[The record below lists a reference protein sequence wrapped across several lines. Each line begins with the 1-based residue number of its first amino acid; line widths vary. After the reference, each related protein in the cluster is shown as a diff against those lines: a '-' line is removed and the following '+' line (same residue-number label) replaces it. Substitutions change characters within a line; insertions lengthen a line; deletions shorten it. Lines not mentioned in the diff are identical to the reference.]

1 MTDVPPAVPTTV
13 PPAVPPAV
21 PTTGPAAPDQPWLA
35 GPDEVA
41 AALGTDLSTGLA
53 PGEAARRLAVHGP
66 NELRGDPPT
75 PTWRRVLAQMR
86 DPLVLLLLVAVVVSL
101 VAWVVEGAEGVPFD
115 AVVIAVIV
123 VLNAV
128 LGVVQERRAED
139 AVAALARIS
148 APTASVLRG
157 GRQERVPARD
167 VVVGDVL
174 VLAEGDT
181 VPADARLF
189 AVSSLHVAEAALTGE
204 SEAVTKQTAALSGP
218 TALGDRTCMVFGGT
232 AATRGSGRA
241 VVTATGM
248 DAETGRIAQLLSET
262 EQDPTPLQREIGVVG
277 RMLGITVVVIA
288 VVVVATVL
296 AVSDLR
302 ELGDYVTVL
311 LLGVSLAVA
320 AVPEGLPAVLSV
332 VLAVG
337 VQRMAGRNAIVK
349 RLASVETLGSASVI
363 CSDKTGTLTQNE
375 MTLVRVVTASG
386 AVGVSGVGYE
396 PVGDVVADE
405 GDLERG
411 SALWT
416 EVAAVLAGGAA
427 ANDAELRDADD
438 GTWGIQGDPTDGA
451 FLVAE
456 RKLGVHTE
464 RLARYERVAAV
475 PFTSERKLM
484 STIHTATDGGGP
496 DGTTEGVDAG
506 LTVMTKGA
514 PDVLLGRCTQVLV
527 GHDVVPLT
535 DEHRARV
542 LGAVEEM
549 SGQALRTLGVAQ
561 RRTDW
566 AADAV
571 VDVDGDVLEAELEQ
585 ELVWCGVVG
594 IIDPPRPEARD
605 AVAAAHRAGI
615 RVMMITGDHPR
626 TALRIATD
634 LGIVAEGAGAATGL
648 QLDELDED
656 GWRDVVRT
664 TSVFARVSPEHKL
677 RIVDAL
683 QADGLVVAMTG
694 DGVNDAPALK
704 SADIGVAMGVTGT
717 EVTRQ
722 AGAMILTDDNFAT
735 IVAAVREGRGI
746 FENIK
751 KFLRFLLSSNM
762 GEVLTVFLGVLFAGF
777 LGLTGH
783 GEVVVVPLLATQI
796 LWINLLTDTGP
807 ALAMGVDPQT
817 EDVMARPPRR
827 LSERVIDGRMWVDVI
842 WIGAVM
848 AVVSLL
854 AIDIHLPGGLVEGDD
869 GVPLARTTAFTV
881 LVLAQLFNAFN
892 ARSGLASAFHRTHNR
907 WLWGSVLLAFVLQ
920 VLVVHVPVL
929 NHAFGTEPMRWDQWL
944 VAVALASA
952 VLWAEELRK
961 LVLRRREPRVA

>member
-1 MTDVPPAVPTTV
+1 M
-13 PPAVPPAV
+13 
-21 PTTGPAAPDQPWLA
+21 AAPAESPVTGVPEPWLLGA
-35 GPDEVA
+35 DDVA
-41 AALGTDLSTGLA
+41 RLLGTDPERGLEPA
-53 PGEAARRLAVHGP
+53 EAARRLAAHGP
-66 NELRGDPPT
+66 NEIRGEPPT
-75 PTWRRVLAQMR
+75 PTWRRLLDQLR
-86 DPLVLLLLVAVVVSL
+86 DPLVVLLLVAVAVSL
-101 VAWVVEGAEGVPFD
+101 VAWWAEGAVGVPFD
-115 AVVIAVIV
+115 AVVIAAIV

-128 LGVVQERRAED
+128 LGVVEERRAED

-148 APTASVLRG
+148 APTASVVRG
-157 GRQERVPARD
+157 GVQQRVPARE

-181 VPADARLF
+181 VPADARLLQV
-189 AVSSLHVAEAALTGE
+189 ASLHVAEAALTGE
-204 SEAVTKQTAALSGP
+204 SEAVGKRTAPLSGP

-232 AATRGSGRA
+232 AVTRGSGRA

-248 DAETGRIAQLLSET
+248 AAETGKIARLLAET
-262 EQDPTPLQREIGVVG
+262 EAEPTPLQREIAVVG
-277 RMLGITVVVIA
+277 RMLGIAVVVIA

-296 AVSDLR
+296 LVSDLR
-302 ELGDYVTVL
+302 AVGDYVTVL

-332 VLAVG
+332 VLAIG
-337 VQRMAGRNAIVK
+337 VQRMAARNAIVK

-386 AVGVSGVGYE
+386 AVRLEGAGYE
-396 PVGDVVADE
+396 PVGAVLTDDGRPLPDDGPLRA
-405 GDLERG
+405 
-411 SALWT
+411 
-416 EVAAVLAGGAA
+416 EVAAVLGGGAA
-427 ANDAELRDADD
+427 ANDAELTRADD
-438 GTWGIQGDPTDGA
+438 GTWQIAGDPTDGA

-456 RKLGVHTE
+456 RKLGRDE
-464 RLARYERVAAV
+464 RRARARRVAAV

-484 STIHTATDGGGP
+484 SAIEAADDHA
-496 DGTTEGVDAG
+496 V
-506 LTVMTKGA
+506 TVLTKGA
-514 PDVLLGRCTQVLV
+514 PDVLLGRCTRMLV
-527 GHDVVPLT
+527 GDEAVPLT
-535 DEHRARV
+535 DEARARV
-542 LGAVEEM
+542 LAAVEEM
-549 SGQALRTLGVAQ
+549 SSDALRTLGVAQ
-561 RRTDW
+561 RRIDW
-566 AADAV
+566 APDAV
-571 VDVDGDVLEAELEQ
+571 RDVDGDVLEAEVEQ

-615 RVMMITGDHPR
+615 RIIMITGDHPR

-634 LGIVAEGAGAATGL
+634 LGIVPEGAPVATGL
-648 QLDELDED
+648 ELDALDDD

-735 IVAAVREGRGI
+735 IVDAVREGRGI

-762 GEVLTVFLGVLFAGF
+762 GEVLTVFVGVVLAGF
-777 LGLTGH
+777 LGIAGH

-827 LSERVIDGRMWVDVI
+827 LSDRVIDARMWGDVV

-848 AVVSLL
+848 AAVSLL

-869 GVPLARTTAFTV
+869 AGVPLARTAAFTV

-892 ARSGLASAFHRTHNR
+892 ARSGMQSALRRTHNR
-907 WLWGSVLLAFVLQ
+907 WLWGAVLLAVVLQ
-920 VLVVHVPVL
+920 VAVVHVPFL
-929 NHAFGTEPMRWDQWL
+929 QAAFGTEALSWQQWL
-944 VAVALASA
+944 VCLALASA
-952 VLWAEELRK
+952 VLWAEEARK
-961 LVLRRREPRVA
+961 AVLRRRDRSSPRS